1 MLLSLIPDLTFVN
14 RLDAHHKLYISM
26 AVACVVS
33 VSAYGKFSQPVHILV
48 TWLGYCLTSLTLS
61 WITILSS
68 HPADVKKEVYAQ
80 DSSRTLIFLFAV
92 TAAFVSLFAIL
103 LLLKNTGDSVSQA
116 DLTGHIL
123 LSLASVICSWWLVHT
138 IFTLRYAHL
147 FYSDVAKGQVHKS
160 QKPGGMEFPDE
171 DQPDYLDFTYFSFVL
186 GMTFQVSDVQ
196 ITSKRIRRLALVHG
210 ILSFAFNT
218 VIVALSI
225 NIVSGLVQNA
235 G

>member
-1 MLLSLIPDLTFVN
+1 MKFVN

-26 AVACVVS
+26 AVAFIVS
-33 VSAYGKFSQPVHILV
+33 VAVYGKFSQPVHILV
-48 TWLGYCLTSLTLS
+48 TWLGYCLTSLSLS

-103 LLLKNTGDSVSQA
+103 LLLKSTGKSASQA

-147 FYSDVAKGQVHKS
+147 FYSDLANNPGHKS
-160 QKPGGMEFPDE
+160 KNPGGMEFPDE

-196 ITSKRIRRLALVHG
+196 ITSKRIRRLALAHG
-210 ILSFAFNT
+210 LLSFAFNT

-225 NIVSGLVQNA
+225 NIVSGLIQK
-235 G
+235 